1 MCVTG
6 VTLHGHLT
14 IRDRTFT
21 VFLTV
26 YVIFFLK
33 RRPCPDLS
41 LPPAAAGPG
50 PAKAALTATR
60 NTVKRV

>member
-21 VFLTV
+21 AFLTV

-41 LPPAAAGPG
+41 FPPDGGRTWARQGRLDRHPQHG
-50 PAKAALTATR
+50 
-60 NTVKRV
+60 